1 MSMFYTYILQSQRD
15 GDLYVGSTKN
25 LRKRFEQ
32 HQKGEVFSTKG
43 RRPFK
48 LIYYEACL
56 NEDDAYRREKSLKNF
71 RGKMTI
77 RRRLKSF
84 FTGSS
89 NNYPQLKIAA
99 ARAVA
104 VILISAFALTSMF
117 SALSFPKE
125 AREA

>member
-1 MSMFYTYILQSQRD
+1 MFYTYILQSKKD
-15 GDLYVGSTKN
+15 GDLYIGSTKN

-32 HQKGEVFSTKG
+32 HQKGEVFSTKS
-43 RRPFK
+43 RRPLI

-56 NEDDAYRREKSLKNF
+56 KEDDAYRREKSLKTF

-89 NNYPQLKIAA
+89 NYPQLKIAA
-99 ARAVA
+99 TRAV
-104 VILISAFALTSMF
+104 VLILITSFALTSVS
-117 SALSFPKE
+117 SALSFPK
-125 AREA
+125 